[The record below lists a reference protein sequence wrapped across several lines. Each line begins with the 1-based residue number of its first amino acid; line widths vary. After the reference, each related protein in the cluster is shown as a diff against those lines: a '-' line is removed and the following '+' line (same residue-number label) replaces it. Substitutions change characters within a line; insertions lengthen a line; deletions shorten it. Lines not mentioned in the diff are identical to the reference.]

1 MDSKEFGVCR
11 LSVVPVRLEAS
22 HRAEQVTQLLF
33 GDHYEVMEQTADLE
47 WVRIRIHF
55 DQYEGWISGRQ
66 HHEVPQDYFD
76 YLDRNEFKITTDLTS
91 TMLYSKSPQVILMGS
106 MIPISS
112 SELFKMEE
120 QFAFN
125 GEAKNVGLKREF
137 EYLRAIALKYIN
149 APYQWGGKSPF
160 GIDCSGL
167 TQMVFKIAG
176 YKLLRDSRQQALQG
190 KAINAFN
197 QAQPGD
203 LAFFKNAEGN
213 ISHVGILLND
223 EKILHAHGRVRID
236 HINEEGILNAETKVY
251 THSLAFL
258 RRILPENG

>member
-1 MDSKEFGVCR
+1 MDRKEFGVCR
-11 LSVVPVRLEAS
+11 LSVVPVRQEPS
-22 HRAEQVTQLLF
+22 HRTEQVTQLLF
-33 GDHYEVMEQTADLE
+33 GDHYEVLQHSDDHE

-55 DQYEGWISGRQ
+55 DQYEGWISARQ

-76 YLDRNEFKITTDLTS
+76 YLDRAEFKITTDVTS
-91 TMLYSKSPQVILMGS
+91 TMLYNKSPLVILMGS

-137 EYLRAIALKYIN
+137 EYLRTVALKYIN
-149 APYQWGGKSPF
+149 TPYQWGGKSPF

-167 TQMVFKIAG
+167 TQMAFKIAG
-176 YKLLRDSRQQALQG
+176 YKLLRDSRQQAQQG
-190 KAINAFN
+190 KAVKDFDH
-197 QAQPGD
+197 AQPGD
-203 LAFFKNAEGN
+203 LAFFKSTSGE
-213 ISHVGILLND
+213 IIHVGILLND

-236 HINEEGILNAETKVY
+236 HIDKEGIQNLDSKTCSH
-251 THSLAFL
+251 TLAFL

>member
-1 MDSKEFGVCR
+1 MESIDFGVCR
-11 LSVVPVRLEAS
+11 LSVVPVRHKPS
-22 HRAEQVTQLLF
+22 DSSEQVTQLLF
-33 GDHYEVMEQTADLE
+33 GDHYEVLE
-47 WVRIRIHF
+47 EDDGWLRIRIHF
-55 DQYEGWISGRQ
+55 DQYEGWIAYNQ
-66 HHEVPQDYFD
+66 HHTIPQDYFS
-76 YLDRNEFKITTDLTS
+76 YLDSAEFKITTDLTS
-91 TMLYSKSPQVILMGS
+91 SMLYQKSPQVILMGS

-125 GEAKNVGLKREF
+125 GEAKAVGQKREF
-137 EYLRAIALKYIN
+137 EYLRTIALKYIN

-176 YKLLRDSRQQALQG
+176 YKLSRDAAQQALQG
-190 KAINAFN
+190 KPVKSFGEAR
-197 QAQPGD
+197 PGD
-203 LAFFKNAEGN
+203 LAFFKNRKDK

-236 HINEEGILNAETKVY
+236 HIDEEGILNLETKIY
-251 THSLAFL
+251 SHTLAFV
-258 RRILPENG
+258 RRVLPES